1 MDPRLKTIDDYLNVS
16 VTLQQRV
23 GAQCG
28 AQILAASTAIA
39 SALQAGNKVMMCG
52 NGGSAADCQH
62 MATELVSRLSA
73 EFERPP
79 IAAIALTTDTSV
91 LTAYAN
97 DYGFDGVFQRQ
108 LEAIGREGDVLVGIS
123 TSGRSENVRRAVRMA
138 KAMSIATV
146 GLMGSGGPLEQEV
159 DHAVVIPS
167 IDTQRIQEALLPV
180 EHLVCLLIEQAL
192 FGQSTATRKQ

>member
-1 MDPRLKTIDDYLNVS
+1 
-16 VTLQQRV
+16 
-23 GAQCG
+23 
-28 AQILAASTAIA
+28 
-39 SALQAGNKVMMCG
+39 MMCG

>member
-159 DHAVVIPS
+159 DHAVVISS
-167 IDTQRIQEALLPV
+167 IDTQRIQEALLSV

>member
-16 VTLQQRV
+16 VTLQQQV

-28 AQILAASTAIA
+28 AQILAASRAIA

-97 DYGFDGVFQRQ
+97 DYGFDGVFERQ
-108 LEAIGREGDVLVGIS
+108 VDTLGRAGDALVAIS
-123 TSGRSENVRRAVRMA
+123 TSGRSENVRRAVR
-138 KAMSIATV
+138 KARATAMGTIGLV
-146 GLMGSGGPLEQEV
+146 GEDGPLAQEV
-159 DHAVVIPS
+159 DHAIVVPGR
-167 IDTQRIQEALLPV
+167 DTQHIQEALLPI
-180 EHLVCLLIEQAL
+180 EHLICLLIEKAL
-192 FGQSTATRKQ
+192 FGPSTAT

>member
-16 VTLQQRV
+16 VTLQQQV

-28 AQILAASTAIA
+28 AQILAASRAIA

-97 DYGFDGVFQRQ
+97 DYGFDGVFERQ
-108 LEAIGREGDVLVGIS
+108 VDTLGRAGDALVAIS
-123 TSGRSENVRRAVRMA
+123 TSGRSENVRRAVRRA
-138 KAMSIATV
+138 KATDMETIGLV
-146 GLMGSGGPLEQEV
+146 GEDGPLAQEV
-159 DHAVVIPS
+159 DHAIVVPGR
-167 IDTQRIQEALLPV
+167 DTQHIQEALLPI
-180 EHLVCLLIEQAL
+180 EHLICLLIEKAL
-192 FGQSTATRKQ
+192 FGPSTAT

>member
-16 VTLQQRV
+16 VTLQQQV

-28 AQILAASTAIA
+28 AQILAASRAIA

>member
-16 VTLQQRV
+16 VTLQQQV

-159 DHAVVIPS
+159 DQAVVIPS

>member
-16 VTLQQRV
+16 VTLQQQV